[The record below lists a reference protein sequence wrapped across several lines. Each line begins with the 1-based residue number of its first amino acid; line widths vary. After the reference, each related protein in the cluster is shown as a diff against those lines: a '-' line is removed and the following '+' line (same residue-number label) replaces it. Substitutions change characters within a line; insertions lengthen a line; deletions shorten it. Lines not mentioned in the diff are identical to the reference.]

1 MPKLKVL
8 PLHHKSK
15 ISLIKKLNI
24 MKVDE
29 VSINQVFLTNRTLK
43 IPYFQRPYVWT
54 KPNWEKF
61 YNDVAEIAI
70 AINEGDEPETYF
82 MGSIILKKG
91 KFAGGQHLDVIDG
104 QQRLSTIVLFM
115 KAL

>member
-1 MPKLKVL
+1 
-8 PLHHKSK
+8 
-15 ISLIKKLNI
+15 

-91 KFAGGQHLDVIDG
+91 KFA
-104 QQRLSTIVLFM
+104 
-115 KAL
+115 

>member
-1 MPKLKVL
+1 
-8 PLHHKSK
+8 
-15 ISLIKKLNI
+15 

-70 AINEGDEPETYF
+70 AINEGDEPETTSFYYCSVYE
-82 MGSIILKKG
+82 GSLPKSWQK
-91 KFAGGQHLDVIDG
+91 
-104 QQRLSTIVLFM
+104 
-115 KAL
+115 